1 MENKQKNKL
10 GLGIL
15 IGVLIG
21 LFLGLGAFIIYD
33 KVIDKDKKEN
43 VVDNKKNDG
52 IDKDQSNGDDVV
64 TDFDLN
70 KVNFSKPAINGMDNV
85 GYNLADNEAP
95 KMGLGINLNND
106 KKSATVTI
114 DWSKYFEI
122 YGISA
127 TTGETRNYKITNF
140 EKEISDVYVSGFG
153 QESGYETAFYI
164 MKDGTV
170 EYTPINNALGN
181 NGSSASTVLKSYG
194 QVDGVS
200 GIVKVVSATD
210 YGLGNSDESYIGGS
224 YVVLAVKADGTFY
237 DISKILYE
245 SYSDY
250 YK

>member
-52 IDKDQSNGDDVV
+52 IYKDQSNGDDVV

-95 KMGLGINLNND
+95 KMGLEINLNND

-114 DWSKYFEI
+114 DWSKYFE
-122 YGISA
+122 
-127 TTGETRNYKITNF
+127 T
-140 EKEISDVYVSGFG
+140 
-153 QESGYETAFYI
+153 
-164 MKDGTV
+164 
-170 EYTPINNALGN
+170 
-181 NGSSASTVLKSYG
+181 
-194 QVDGVS
+194 
-200 GIVKVVSATD
+200 
-210 YGLGNSDESYIGGS
+210 
-224 YVVLAVKADGTFY
+224 
-237 DISKILYE
+237 
-245 SYSDY
+245 SYSFPLNVI
-250 YK
+250 